1 MRPRDPNGMLRLLA
15 IRRVKRTLELSPY
28 GISRGFT
35 LWITKPDVFSMLDST
50 RVETYGTVVP
60 L

>member
-1 MRPRDPNGMLRLLA
+1 MPSRDPNRLLRLLA
-15 IRRVKRTLELSPY
+15 IRRVERSRRRSPY

-35 LWITKPDVFSMLDST
+35 LWITRPDIFAALAAV
-50 RVETYGTVVP
+50 RVETYGCVVP